1 MATLTSCGPAGAADA
16 RRSRHEPHSSHE
28 RLTGAAWSRRRT
40 RGTRAELLTPPFG
53 ARHTHRLQ
61 GEQHRST
68 RRALVVSADT
78 SVHQALAAAYRPFE
92 PSPHLSPAWH
102 PSAPAP
108 LESCSLPAAVRRLA
122 GALALRGVGAPPA
135 CCELHPRRP
144 CVEGAR
150 LLATRS
156 GSQWWSSQWAW
167 LAGACGPRSRRGAG
181 PHCALPPNTDVP
193 PRAARHAR
201 RHTKVQ
207 VAAHTLSLVS
217 TVSCVLRLVVLVCAS
232 LKGVSVRTA
241 AEGQH

>member
-1 MATLTSCGPAGAADA
+1 LATLRSCGPAGAADA

-135 CCELHPRRP
+135 CCGLHPRRP

-150 LLATRS
+150 LLATR
-156 GSQWWSSQWAW
+156 SQWWSSQWAW

-181 PHCALPPNTDVP
+181 PHCALPPEHGPTTTCCAS
-193 PRAARHAR
+193 RS
-201 RHTKVQ
+201 
-207 VAAHTLSLVS
+207 LSLVSS
-217 TVSCVLRLVVLVCAS
+217 TVSCVLCAS
-232 LKGVSVRTA
+232 WCSPARVCVGLLRRVHLCAHSC
-241 AEGQH
+241 

>member
-1 MATLTSCGPAGAADA
+1 MGAPATLSLHVHESPLMCLSLRLKQEAKQIPGFAAAPRVIPPSGWNGSAGLATLRSCGPAGAADA

-135 CCELHPRRP
+135 CCGLHPRRP

-167 LAGACGPRSRRGAG
+167 LAGACGTRSRRGAG
-181 PHCALPPNTDVP
+181 PHCALPPE
-193 PRAARHAR
+193 H
-201 RHTKVQ
+201 
-207 VAAHTLSLVS
+207 
-217 TVSCVLRLVVLVCAS
+217 
-232 LKGVSVRTA
+232 GRT
-241 AEGQH
+241 